1 MQIQFRK
8 KIDVKANRT
17 TRIIMKTYIRAIF
30 LVLILGLISQY
41 AEAQYQVKH
50 SVFSNGGKVVQNDNY
65 RINRTVG
72 QPETGS
78 VSNANY
84 QHHAGFWYVA
94 TRPVVS
100 VMAAPQ
106 VAQAV
111 SVRTELKQNYPN
123 PFNPET
129 WIPYQLEND
138 AKVTIEIYGVS
149 SQLVRHLNLGFQQEG
164 GYTSRDKAAYWDGR
178 NEYWETVASGVYFYR
193 FSAGSYTKIRKM
205 IILK

>member
-1 MQIQFRK
+1 MQIQ
-8 KIDVKANRT
+8 KIEVKANRT
-17 TRIIMKTYIRAIF
+17 PQIIMKNYIRSIF
-30 LVLILGLISQY
+30 LMLIIGLISQS
-41 AEAQYQVKH
+41 AHAQYQVKH
-50 SVFSNGGKVVQNDNY
+50 SVFGNGGKVVQNDNY
-65 RINRTVG
+65 RINGTVG
-72 QPETGS
+72 QPATGS

-94 TRPVVS
+94 TRPVAP

-129 WIPYQLEND
+129 WIPYQLEKD
-138 AKVTIEIYGVS
+138 AKVTIEIYAASG
-149 SQLVRHLNLGFQQEG
+149 QLVRRLNLGFQQEG
-164 GYTSRDKAAYWDGR
+164 GYTNRDKAAYWDGR
-178 NEYWETVASGVYFYR
+178 NEYGETVASGVYFYR